1 MLRFRIRMTDQLT
14 NSERTTA
21 TTWKSRGANI
31 LRRTRM
37 TRRRLALFLAVVGP
51 GLITSNVDNDAG
63 GITVYTT
70 AGAHFGYTLLW
81 SLIPMT
87 IALYV
92 SEEMCARMG
101 VVTGKGLSDLIRE
114 EFGFRS
120 TFFVMVAALAVDLGN
135 TVAEFAGVAASMQI
149 FGVSKFISVPLA
161 GIAVWLLVVKGSY
174 RQVEKIFLVA
184 CGFYL
189 SYVVSAILAKPDW
202 LVAAKETVAPTLHYS
217 TDYLLMLT
225 ALVGTTIAPWQFFYL
240 QAGFVEKRVGPKQY
254 KHARLDVLVGS
265 ISCMVIVFFIIVCC
279 AATLNK
285 NGMIDVNDA
294 AQAAA
299 ALVPLAG
306 RFAAYLFAF
315 GLLNASLFA
324 ASILPLSTAHVICEG
339 LGLRSWHRPQIK
351 RSARVLRPLHRPDH
365 RRRRHHPAAQRPAV
379 QNSGPLAGRQR
390 RLAPRRP
397 DFHPAP
403 DQPPRPDGRTHQHLG
418 LQPRRLG
425 YEHHHDHP
433 HPGPRLR
440 RDHPTLQRRPRRHP
454 NPFSVM
460 SHSVIRQDLL
470 RDGSGA
476 ACCAPACHAVNH
488 ADFLIL
494 TPLLNL

>member
-1 MLRFRIRMTDQLT
+1 MVET
-14 NSERTTA
+14 NPGFLAAWSA
-21 TTWKSRGANI
+21 RGKEF

-37 TRRRLALFLAVVGP
+37 TRRRLAVLLAVIGP

-63 GITVYTT
+63 GITTYTQT
-70 AGAHFGYTLLW
+70 GAQFGYTLLW

-120 TFFVMVAALAVDLGN
+120 TFFVMLAALAVDLGN

-149 FGVSKFISVPLA
+149 FGVSKYISVPLA
-161 GIAVWLLVVKGSY
+161 AIAVWLLVVRGSY
-174 RQVEKIFLVA
+174 SQVEKIFLVA

-189 SYVVSAILAKPDW
+189 TYVVSAILAKPDW
-202 LVAAKETVAPTLHYS
+202 LVAAKETVAPSFHFS
-217 TDYLLMLT
+217 TEYLLMLT

-265 ISCMVIVFFIIVCC
+265 ITCMMIVFFIIVCC

-285 NGMIDVNDA
+285 NGVTNITDA

-299 ALVPLAG
+299 ALAPLAG
-306 RFAAYLFAF
+306 KWAAYLFAF

-339 LGLRSWHRPQIK
+339 LGFEAGLDRKVKEAPAFYSLYTGLIVVGAGIILLPRAPLFKIL
-351 RSARVLRPLHRPDH
+351 VLSQVANGVWLPVVLIFILLLI
-365 RRRRHHPAAQRPAV
+365 
-379 QNSGPLAGRQR
+379 N
-390 RLAPRRP
+390 
-397 DFHPAP
+397 
-403 DQPPRPDGRTHQHLG
+403 
-418 LQPRRLG
+418 
-425 YEHHHDHP
+425 
-433 HPGPRLR
+433 R
-440 RDHPTLQRRPRRHP
+440 RDLMGEFTNSWGFNLVAWTASIVMILLTLVLVYTALTQPG
-454 NPFSVM
+454 
-460 SHSVIRQDLL
+460 
-470 RDGSGA
+470 GSE
-476 ACCAPACHAVNH
+476 
-488 ADFLIL
+488 L
-494 TPLLNL
+494 TGSWLHWP